1 VNLDLANGEMTLRIE
16 QRFAAAEAARLR
28 EAVLALRPI
37 SRLDVRFAEE
47 LGAEEQ
53 ALQVLART
61 VAELRSTVVTVRG
74 LTLRQMKDLRRLL
87 DQCVRGRAR
96 GAGS

>member
-1 VNLDLANGEMTLRIE
+1 VNFDLANGEMTLRIE
-16 QRFAAAEAARLR
+16 QHFAAAEADRLR

-37 SRLDVRFAEE
+37 SRLTVRFTEE
-47 LGAEEQ
+47 GDAEEQ
-53 ALQVLART
+53 ALHVLART
-61 VAELRSTVVTVRG
+61 LAELRSTVVTVRG
-74 LTLRQMKDLRRLL
+74 LTFRQVKDLRRLL